1 MELLSKA
8 GEIQKFRM
16 VSALQLS
23 QYILSCV
30 HASQFKLQKLVYYSD
45 GWHLAYFERPLIKED
60 FEAWVHGPVVRSL
73 WDYFKGR
80 GNYYTEWYF
89 KPEDAEIIKQHFI
102 HNLRPEQLE
111 LINDVIKEYGDK
123 SAYHLE
129 SLSHAET
136 PWREARNGRSQSEHS
151 EAIIS
156 KETMK
161 KYYQSILAK

>member
-1 MELLSKA
+1 MQE
-8 GEIQKFRM
+8 FRT
-16 VSALQLS
+16 VSALHLS
-23 QYILSCV
+23 HYILSFV
-30 HASQFKLQKLVYYSD
+30 PSSQLKLQKLVYYSE
-45 GWHLAYFERPLIKED
+45 GWHLAYFEHPLIDED

-73 WDYFKGR
+73 WDHYKGR
-80 GNYYTEWYF
+80 GDYF
-89 KPEDAEIIKQHFI
+89 TNFRLKPEHAERIRNYFHQLFCS
-102 HNLRPEQLE
+102 EQLE
-111 LINDVIKEYGDK
+111 LINDVLKEYGDK

-136 PWREARNGRSQSEHS
+136 PWREARNGRPLSEHS